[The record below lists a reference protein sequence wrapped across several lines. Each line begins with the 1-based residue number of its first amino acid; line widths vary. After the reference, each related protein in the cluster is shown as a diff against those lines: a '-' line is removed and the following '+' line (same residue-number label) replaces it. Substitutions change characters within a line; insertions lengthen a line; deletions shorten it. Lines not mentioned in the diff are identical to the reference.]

1 MVEILTTPHD
11 ARSWSRSRRKAGHS
25 VGFVPTM
32 GALHDG
38 HATLVRRSSDENTS
52 TVVSIF
58 VNPTQFDRGSDFTTY
73 PRTEHDDITRCENL
87 GVDAVYMPTVDAV
100 YPAGSSTT
108 VDPGPI
114 AAILEGAARPGHF
127 AGVATVVVKL
137 LTTCEPDV
145 AYFGEKDLQQ
155 LSVVRRVVTDLDV
168 PVSIVGVPTVR
179 EPDGLA
185 MSSRNRRLTDDD
197 RRAATCVARA
207 LFTVRDMVAA
217 GEHDA
222 HTLRGTLHSTL
233 ASEPRCRVDY
243 AEIVDRSTFET
254 VDSVE
259 GAVSACIAVW
269 FGDVRLIDNIS
280 LSGPR

>member
-11 ARSWSRSRRKAGHS
+11 ARSWSRSRRSTGHS

-38 HATLVRRSSDENTS
+38 HATLVRRSITENRT
-52 TVVSIF
+52 TVVSVF
-58 VNPTQFDRGSDFTTY
+58 VNPTQFDRGTDFTTY
-73 PRTEHDDITRCENL
+73 PRTQHDDIALCESL
-87 GVDAVYMPTVDAV
+87 GVDAIYMPSVDAV
-100 YPAGSSTT
+100 YPAGSTTT
-108 VDPGPI
+108 VHPGPL
-114 AAILEGAARPGHF
+114 AGVLEGAARPGHF

-137 LTTCEPDV
+137 LTTCEPDT

-155 LSVVRRVVTDLDV
+155 LSVVRRVVADLDL

-197 RRAATCVARA
+197 RRAAACVARA
-207 LFTVRDMVAA
+207 LFTTREMVEA

-222 HTLRGTLHSTL
+222 QILRETLHSVL
-233 ASEPRCRVDY
+233 GSEPRCRLDY
-243 AEIVDRSTFET
+243 AEIVDRSTFTPVET
-254 VDSVE
+254 VD
-259 GAVSACIAVW
+259 GHVSACVAAF
-269 FGDVRLIDNIS
+269 FGDVRLIDNVS
-280 LSGPR
+280 LSPL